1 MNGEATSSADG
12 AGGARPTVDPDAVME
27 ALGQVVDPEIGLDIV
42 TLGMVYGVEVDD
54 GVVTVTFTLTTPGC
68 PMEGPITQ
76 GVVAVVSALPGVRDV
91 VANRVWDPPWNP
103 GMIRR

>member
-1 MNGEATSSADG
+1 MNDDATT
-12 AGGARPTVDPDAVME
+12 AGDPEEGVRPAVDPDAVME
-27 ALGQVVDPEIGLDIV
+27 ALRQVVDPEIGLDIV

-54 GVVTVTFTLTTPGC
+54 GIVTVTFTLTTPGC

-76 GVVAVVSALPGVRDV
+76 GVVAVVSALPGVQEV